1 MSEIRKWLDG
11 LGLPQYADAFE
22 ENEVTLDLLGELDQD
37 LLKEIGIATL
47 GHRLKVLKA
56 AKAAGEKDKAA
67 PTASAP
73 ASGGEER
80 RQLTIQFCDLVGS
93 TQISSRM
100 DPEDYRELMRVYQET
115 ASNVILKY
123 GGYVA
128 QYLGDGLMTFFGY
141 PLAQEDAAERA
152 VRSGLE
158 IIAAVK
164 AKSPFIGEEMK
175 VRIGIATGT
184 VVVGDIVG
192 QRVFQTSAASGETT
206 NLAARLQ
213 GVAGEN
219 MVVISGD
226 TKRLLRSNFSME
238 SLGEKTLKGISQP
251 VTAWHVIEEE
261 VQTAAEVGGGAQ
273 LIGRGAELGSM
284 LSAWEAA
291 KAGQGRVTLL
301 EGEAGIGKSRLLQ
314 EYNDLTRADDLF
326 RLTFQCSSFFSET
339 AFHPLRRHLEHEM
352 KMAPGDSAQMRL
364 DKLVDMLARVSG
376 EAVARETGALFASVL
391 SLPLDRFPPMQL
403 SAGLQKQKTIE
414 AMIAQIRTLA
424 ETRPVQ
430 ILFED
435 AHWVD
440 PTSLDAVKLFV
451 ENFADL
457 RVHMIITHRPEFTAP
472 WPTSAAVERLV
483 LNRLSGDD
491 VLAII
496 SNTSGLETLP
506 EDIRRKLAART
517 DGIPLFAQELARSF
531 AEARAAGGDDQQATV
546 PATLQDSLMARLDR
560 LGSAREAAQLAA
572 VIGREFETRL
582 LQQVSGW
589 PEETVRLTL
598 SQLEAADLIVQ
609 DDGASRDAWQ
619 FRHALIQDAAYA
631 SILRRRRRAL
641 HETIA
646 EAILREDPDRAARE
660 PEYVARHF
668 SEAARPV
675 EAATHWLTA
684 GRIAW
689 GRAAA
694 REALALLQRGLEQ
707 ALKIKDEEIRNS
719 LELQLQSLIGVV
731 HFAATSYASPQAQE
745 AFERARELCDLV
757 DNPDLQ
763 MTVLYGLGTYQT
775 MKGDI
780 HAGHQTFVHLSNV
793 ADDLGVP
800 RYDVMAASLLTWSYY
815 NRGHYRSAVEYG
827 GRVRDFY
834 AAGAWTNTG
843 PRANAADPLVVS
855 DAFMAVGQW
864 VLGDPEAAARTAYE
878 VLEYAKSAN
887 DPYSLAYAYTNSS
900 IRVIDMIEDWGTLLE
915 RAEKG
920 IQLSD
925 ELGFVYLKTYCTFWR
940 ARAMSELG
948 QIREAARLTDESMTI
963 IDKLSIGYHRA
974 TYIAKHAKMLAMS
987 GARDRAQSMIEK
999 APALVLSSGEYSQ
1012 ESEVMV
1018 LTGDYHLI
1026 CGKVDQALHCYKA
1039 AVRIALS
1046 REELSWELR
1055 ATLKIAR
1062 LLTDKAEKSQAF
1074 DLLRPVL
1081 DRYPGKTATGDPQTA
1096 RSLLDMIG

>member
-1 MSEIRKWLDG
+1 MSDIREWLGG
-11 LGLPQYADAFE
+11 LGLSQYADAFE
-22 ENEVTLDLLGELDQD
+22 ENEISVDLLGELDQD
-37 LLKEIGIATL
+37 LLKEIGITTL
-47 GHRLKVLKA
+47 GHRLKILKT
-56 AKAAGEKDKAA
+56 AKKAGEVEDTAPLAAGPGAA
-67 PTASAP
+67 T
-73 ASGGEER
+73 EER

-93 TQISSRM
+93 TRISSRM

-158 IIAAVK
+158 IVAEVK
-164 AKSPFIGEEMK
+164 AISPFIGEEMK

-226 TKRLLRSNFSME
+226 TKRLLRSGFSMA

-261 VQTAAEVGGGAQ
+261 VQTSVKGGGGPQ
-273 LIGRGAELGSM
+273 FVGREAELASM
-284 LSAWEAA
+284 LSAWKIA

-301 EGEAGIGKSRLLQ
+301 DGEAGIGKSRLLQ
-314 EYNDLTRADDLF
+314 EYNEQTQSDEHF

-339 AFHPLRRHLEHEM
+339 AFHPLRRHLEHEAR
-352 KMAPGDSAQMRL
+352 MAPGDPAELRL
-364 DKLVDMLARVSG
+364 DKLIDTLLRASG
-376 EAVARETGALFASVL
+376 EAVAHNTGALFASVL

-403 SAGLQKQKTIE
+403 SPSLQKQKTIE
-414 AMIAQIRTLA
+414 AMIVQIKALS
-424 ETRPVQ
+424 EQRPVQ

-440 PTSLDAVKLFV
+440 PTSLDAVSLFV
-451 ENFADL
+451 EEFADL
-457 RVHMIITHRPEFTAP
+457 RVHMVITHRPEFVSP
-472 WPTSAAVERLV
+472 WPASEAVETLK
-483 LNRLSGDD
+483 LSRLSSEN
-491 VLAII
+491 VLEII
-496 SNTSGLETLP
+496 SKTSGLETLP
-506 EDIRRKLAART
+506 VDIRRQLAKRT

-531 AEARAAGGDDQQATV
+531 AEGRAAGAQDHPAAV

-560 LGSAREAAQLAA
+560 LGSAREAAQLAS
-572 VIGREFETRL
+572 VIGREFQATL
-582 LQQVSGW
+582 LQQISGW

-598 SQLEAADLIVQ
+598 SQLEAADLILT
-609 DDGASRDAWQ
+609 DSATSDEAWM
-619 FRHALIQDAAYA
+619 FRHALIQDAAYE
-631 SILRRRRRAL
+631 SILRRKRRSL

-646 EAILREDPDRAARE
+646 ETIVREDPDRAARE

-668 SEAARPV
+668 SEAGRTT
-675 EAATHWLTA
+675 EAANYWLTA

-694 REALALLQRGLEQ
+694 REALALLDRGLEQ
-707 ALKIKDEEIRNS
+707 ALKIPDEEIRNGI
-719 LELQLQSLIGVV
+719 ELQLQSLIGVV

-745 AFERARELCDLV
+745 AFERARELCDIV

-763 MTVLYGLGTYQT
+763 VTVLYGLGTYQT

-793 ADDLGVP
+793 ADDIGNP
-800 RYDVMAASLLTWSYY
+800 RYDVMSASLLTWSFY
-815 NRGHYRSAVEYG
+815 NRGNYRSAVEYG
-827 GRVRDFY
+827 GRVRELYED
-834 AAGAWTNTG
+834 GAWTDTG
-843 PRANAADPLVVS
+843 TRTNAADPLVVS
-855 DAFMAVGQW
+855 DAFLAVGQW
-864 VLGDPEAAARTAYE
+864 VLGDPTLAEKTANE
-878 VLEYAKSAN
+878 VLVYAKAAN

-900 IRVIDMIEDWGTLLE
+900 IRAIDLIEDWDTLLD

-920 IQLSD
+920 IKLSD
-925 ELGFVYLKTYCTFWR
+925 ELGFVYLRTYCSFWR
-940 ARAMSELG
+940 ARALSELG
-948 QIREAARLTDESMTI
+948 QIEIAAKLTDESMTV

-987 GARDRAQSMIEK
+987 GQRDRAQGMVEK
-999 APALVLSSGEYSQ
+999 APSLVISSGEYSQ

-1018 LTGDYHLI
+1018 LTGDYHLV
-1026 CGKVDQALHCYKA
+1026 CGEKEQAINAYRA
-1039 AVRIALS
+1039 AIRIALS
-1046 REELSWELR
+1046 REEASWELR
-1055 ATLKIAR
+1055 ASLKIAR
-1062 LLTDKAEKSQAF
+1062 LLAENREASQAH
-1074 DLLRPVL
+1074 DILRPVF
-1081 DRYPGKTATGDPQTA
+1081 DRYPGKDGNGDPQTA
-1096 RSLLDMIG
+1096 RALLDAL

>member
-1 MSEIRKWLDG
+1 MSDIREWLTG
-11 LGLPQYADAFE
+11 LGFAQYADAFE
-22 ENEVTLDLLGELDQD
+22 ENEISVELLGELDQD
-37 LLKEIGIATL
+37 LLKEVGITTL
-47 GHRLKVLKA
+47 GHRLKILKA
-56 AKAAGEKDKAA
+56 LKEGAAADNAPAAG
-67 PTASAP
+67 P
-73 ASGGEER
+73 AGATEER

-158 IIAAVK
+158 IVADVK

-192 QRVFQTSAASGETT
+192 QRVLQTSAASGETT

-226 TKRLLRSNFSME
+226 TKRLLRSSFSMA

-261 VQTAAEVGGGAQ
+261 VQTAVEGAGPRFVG
-273 LIGRGAELGSM
+273 REAELASM
-284 LSAWEAA
+284 LSAWETA

-314 EYNDLTRADDLF
+314 EYNWRTAGDEHF
-326 RLTFQCSSFFSET
+326 SLTFQCSSFFSET
-339 AFHPLRRHLEHEM
+339 AFHPLRRHLEHEA
-352 KMAPGDSAQMRL
+352 KMEPGDSAEMRL
-364 DKLVDMLARVSG
+364 DKLIDLLERVSG
-376 EAVARETGALFASVL
+376 AEVAHEIGALFASVL

-403 SAGLQKQKTIE
+403 SAGLQRQKTID
-414 AMIAQIRTLA
+414 AMIAQIKALSA
-424 ETRPVQ
+424 KRPVQ
-430 ILFED
+430 IRFED

-440 PTSLDAVKLFV
+440 PTSLDAVRQFV

-457 RVHMIITHRPEFTAP
+457 PVHMIITHRPEFDAP
-472 WPTSAAVERLV
+472 WDSSEAVERLK
-483 LNRLSGDD
+483 LTRLSGDD
-491 VLAII
+491 VLEII
-496 SNTSGLETLP
+496 AHTSGLETLP
-506 EDIRRKLAART
+506 EDMRRQLADRT
-517 DGIPLFAQELARSF
+517 DGIPLFVQELARSF
-531 AEARAAGGDDQQATV
+531 AEGRAAGTDDSRATV

-572 VIGREFETRL
+572 VIGREFDATL
-582 LQQVSGW
+582 LRQISGW
-589 PEETVRLTL
+589 PEDTVRLTL

-609 DDGASRDAWQ
+609 ENAPRKDAWV
-619 FRHALIQDAAYA
+619 FRHALIQDAAYE
-631 SILRRRRRAL
+631 SILRRRRHSL

-646 EAILREDPDRAARE
+646 EAIVREDPDRAARE

-668 SEAARPV
+668 SEANRPV
-675 EAATHWLTA
+675 EAATYWLTA

-694 REALALLQRGLEQ
+694 REALALLDRGLEQ
-707 ALKIKDEEIRNS
+707 ALKITDEEARNG

-731 HFAATSYASPQAQE
+731 HFAATSYASPQAHE

-793 ADDLGVP
+793 ADELGVP
-800 RYDVMAASLLTWSYY
+800 RYDVMSASLLTWSYY
-815 NRGHYRSAVEYG
+815 NRGHYRSAAEYG
-827 GRVRDFY
+827 GRVRDLY
-834 AAGAWTNTG
+834 ADGAWTNTG
-843 PRANAADPLVVS
+843 PRANAADPRVVS
-855 DAFMAVGQW
+855 DAFLAASQW
-864 VLGDPEAAARTAYE
+864 VLGNPSRAERTAQE
-878 VLEYAKSAN
+878 VLDYAKEAN

-900 IRVIDMIEDWGTLLE
+900 IRAIDMIEDWDTLLD

-920 IQLSD
+920 IELS
-925 ELGFVYLKTYCTFWR
+925 EKLGFVYLKTYCTFWR
-940 ARAMSELG
+940 ARALGELG
-948 QIREAARLTDESMTI
+948 EMKEAARLTDESMLI

-987 GARDRAQSMIEK
+987 GRRGRAQDMIEK
-999 APALVLSSGEYSQ
+999 APGLVLSSGEYSQ

-1018 LTGDYHLI
+1018 LTGDYHLL
-1026 CGKVDQALHCYKA
+1026 CGDTDQALQAYRA
-1039 AVRIALS
+1039 AMRIAVS

-1055 ATLKIAR
+1055 SAFKIAK
-1062 LLTDKAEKSQAF
+1062 LLSDSKEKSQAA
-1074 DLLRPVL
+1074 DVLRPIF
-1081 DRYPGKTATGDPQTA
+1081 DRYPDKAGKGDPQAA
-1096 RSLLDMIG
+1096 RALLEAL

>member
-1 MSEIRKWLDG
+1 MSEIREWLDG
-11 LGLPQYADAFE
+11 LGLSQYADAFA
-22 ENEVTLDLLGELDQD
+22 ENEISVDLLEELDQE
-37 LLKEIGIATL
+37 LLKEIGITTL
-47 GHRLKVLKA
+47 GHRLKILKA
-56 AKAAGEKDKAA
+56 VKERGAKAPPPAA
-67 PTASAP
+67 PP
-73 ASGGEER
+73 AAGNEER

-158 IIAAVK
+158 IVAEVK

-192 QRVFQTSAASGETT
+192 QRVLQTSAASGETT

-213 GVAGEN
+213 GEAGEN

-226 TKRLLRSNFSME
+226 TKRLLRSPFRIE
-238 SLGEKTLKGISQP
+238 TLGEKTLKGISQP

-261 VQTAAEVGGGAQ
+261 VQSALDSGAGPQFVG
-273 LIGRGAELGSM
+273 RTAELDAM
-284 LSAWEAA
+284 LDAWRTA

-301 EGEAGIGKSRLLQ
+301 KGEAGIGKSRLLQ
-314 EYNDLTRADDLF
+314 EYNERTAADKPFHL
-326 RLTFQCSSFFSET
+326 RFQCSSFFTET
-339 AFHPLRRHLEHEM
+339 AFHPLRRHLEHEARM
-352 KMAPGDSAQMRL
+352 SPGDSAEMRL
-364 DKLVDMLARVSG
+364 DKLVDTLARVSG
-376 EAVARETGALFASVL
+376 EEVAHVTGALFASVL

-414 AMIAQIRTLA
+414 AMIAQITALSA
-424 ETRPVQ
+424 KRPVQ

-435 AHWVD
+435 AHWID
-440 PTSLDAVKLFV
+440 PTSLDAVTLFV
-451 ENFADL
+451 ENFTDL
-457 RVHMIITHRPEFTAP
+457 PVHMIITHRPEFEAP
-472 WPTSAAVERLV
+472 WPPGEAIETLQ
-483 LNRLSGDD
+483 LKRLSGDD
-491 VLAII
+491 VLEII
-496 SNTSGLETLP
+496 ANTSGLETLP
-506 EDIRRKLAART
+506 AEMRRQLAERT

-531 AEARAAGGDDQQATV
+531 AEGRVAGADDRQATV

-572 VIGREFETRL
+572 VIGRDFETSL
-582 LQQVSGW
+582 LQAISGW
-589 PEETVRLTL
+589 PEDTVRLTL

-609 DDGASRDAWQ
+609 ETAGSDDVWM
-619 FRHALIQDAAYA
+619 FRHALIQDAAYE
-631 SILRRRRRAL
+631 SILRRRRRGL

-660 PEYVARHF
+660 PEYLAHHF
-668 SEAARPV
+668 SEANRPV

-684 GRIAW
+684 GRTAW

-694 REALALLQRGLEQ
+694 REALALLDRGLEQ
-707 ALKIKDEEIRNS
+707 ALKIGDQEVRNG

-745 AFERARELCDLV
+745 AFERARTLCDVV

-763 MTVLYGLGTYQT
+763 ITVLYGLGTYQT

-780 HAGHQTFVHLSNV
+780 HAGHQTFVHLSNL

-800 RYDVMAASLLTWSYY
+800 RYDVMSASLLTWSYY
-815 NRGHYRSAVEYG
+815 NRGHYRSAAEYG

-834 AAGAWTNTG
+834 QEGAWANTG

-855 DAFMAVGQW
+855 DAFLAVSQW
-864 VLGDPEAAARTAYE
+864 VLGDPALAEKTAQE
-878 VLEYAKSAN
+878 VLDYAKSAN

-900 IRVIDMIEDWGTLLE
+900 IRAIDMIEDWETLLD

-920 IQLSD
+920 IELSGK
-925 ELGFVYLKTYCTFWR
+925 LGFVYLKTYCTFWR
-940 ARAMSELG
+940 ARAISELG
-948 QIREAARLTDESMTI
+948 DIKDAARLSDESMQV

-974 TYIAKHAKMLAMS
+974 TYIAKHAKMLALAGQRERAS
-987 GARDRAQSMIEK
+987 GMIEK
-999 APALVLSSGEYSQ
+999 APGLVLSSGEYAQ

-1026 CGKVDQALHCYKA
+1026 SGDVDQALHCYRA
-1039 AVRIALS
+1039 AIRIALS

-1055 ATLKIAR
+1055 SSLKIA
-1062 LLTDKAEKSQAF
+1062 KIFAERGERSEAA
-1074 DLLRPVL
+1074 DLLRPML
-1081 DRYPGKTATGDPQTA
+1081 ERYPGKDGKGDPQA
-1096 RSLLDMIG
+1096 AKALLAAL

>member
-1 MSEIRKWLDG
+1 MSDIRDWLRS
-11 LGLPQYADAFE
+11 LGLAQYTDAFE
-22 ENEVTLDLLGELDQD
+22 ENEISVELLSELDQD
-37 LLKEIGIATL
+37 LLKEIGVTTL
-47 GHRLKVLKA
+47 GHRLKILKA
-56 AKAAGEKDKAA
+56 VKEGAAEPAAPVAAPPAAGN
-67 PTASAP
+67 
-73 ASGGEER
+73 EER

-158 IIAAVK
+158 IVAEVK

-226 TKRLLRSNFSME
+226 TKRLLRSSFNMA
-238 SLGEKTLKGISQP
+238 SLGEKSLKGISQP

-261 VQTAAEVGGGAQ
+261 VQAAVEGAGPGFVG
-273 LIGRGAELGSM
+273 RRAELTSM
-284 LSAWEAA
+284 LAAWEAA
-291 KAGQGRVTLL
+291 KAGRGRVTLL

-314 EYNDLTRADDLF
+314 EYNTQTAGDEHF
-326 RLTFQCSSFFSET
+326 SLTFQCSSFFSET
-339 AFHPLRRHLEHEM
+339 AFHPLRRHLEHEA
-352 KMAPGDSAQMRL
+352 KMEPGDSVEMRL
-364 DKLVDMLARVSG
+364 DKLIDTLARVSG
-376 EAVARETGALFASVL
+376 EDVARETGALFASVL

-414 AMIAQIRTLA
+414 AMIAQIKALSA
-424 ETRPVQ
+424 KRPVQ
-430 ILFED
+430 IRFED

-440 PTSLDAVKLFV
+440 PTSLDAVSLFV
-451 ENFADL
+451 DSFADL
-457 RVHMIITHRPEFTAP
+457 PVHMIITHRPEFVAP
-472 WPTSAAVERLV
+472 WAGSEAIETLK
-483 LNRLSGDD
+483 LQRLSGDD
-491 VLAII
+491 VLEII
-496 SNTSGLETLP
+496 ANTAGLETLP
-506 EDIRRKLAART
+506 AEMRRQLAERT

-531 AEARAAGGDDQQATV
+531 AEGRAAGTDDQQATV

-572 VIGREFETRL
+572 VIGREFETKL
-582 LQQVSGW
+582 LQQISGW

-609 DDGASRDAWQ
+609 DITLPKDAWM
-619 FRHALIQDAAYA
+619 FRHALIQDAAYE
-631 SILRRRRRAL
+631 SILRRRRRGL

-646 EAILREDPDRAARE
+646 EAIEREDPDRAARE
-660 PEYVARHF
+660 PEYVARHY
-668 SEAARPV
+668 SEASRPV
-675 EAATHWLTA
+675 EAATYWLTA

-694 REALALLQRGLEQ
+694 REALALLDRGLEQ
-707 ALKIKDEEIRNS
+707 ALKIADEDLRNG

-731 HFAATSYASPQAQE
+731 HFAATSYASTQAQE
-745 AFERARELCDLV
+745 AFERSRELCDVV

-800 RYDVMAASLLTWSYY
+800 RYDVMSASLLTWSYY
-815 NRGHYRSAVEYG
+815 NRGHYRSAAEYG
-827 GRVRDFY
+827 GRVRDLY
-834 AAGAWTNTG
+834 AEGAWNNTG

-855 DAFMAVGQW
+855 DAFLAVSQW
-864 VLGDPEAAARTAYE
+864 VLGNPSLAVKTTDE
-878 VLEYAKSAN
+878 VLDYALAVN

-900 IRVIDMIEDWGTLLE
+900 IRAIDMIEDWDTLLE

-920 IQLSD
+920 IELSD
-925 ELGFVYLKTYCTFWR
+925 KLGFVYLKTYCTFWR
-940 ARAMSELG
+940 ARALSELG
-948 QIREAARLTDESMTI
+948 EIKDAARLTDESMTI

-987 GARDRAQSMIEK
+987 GQKDRAHGMVEK
-999 APALVLSSGEYSQ
+999 APGMVLSSGEYSQ
-1012 ESEVMV
+1012 ESEVMI
-1018 LTGDYHLI
+1018 LTGDYRLQ
-1026 CGKVDQALHCYKA
+1026 CGDIDQALHAYRA
-1039 AVRIALS
+1039 AVRIAVS

-1055 ATLKIAR
+1055 ASLKIAR
-1062 LLTDKAEKSQAF
+1062 LLAESREKSQSEE
-1074 DLLRPVL
+1074 LLRPVY
-1081 DRYPGKTATGDPQTA
+1081 DRYPDKAGRGDPQTA
-1096 RSLLDMIG
+1096 RVLLEAL

>member
-1 MSEIRKWLDG
+1 M
-11 LGLPQYADAFE
+11 
-22 ENEVTLDLLGELDQD
+22 
-37 LLKEIGIATL
+37 KEG
-47 GHRLKVLKA
+47 A
-56 AKAAGEKDKAA
+56 AEPTAPVASPPAAGNE
-67 PTASAP
+67 
-73 ASGGEER
+73 GR

-158 IIAAVK
+158 IVAEVK

-213 GVAGEN
+213 GIAGEN
-219 MVVISGD
+219 MIVISGD
-226 TKRLLRSNFSME
+226 TKRLLRSSFSMA
-238 SLGEKTLKGISQP
+238 SLGERTLKGISQP

-261 VQTAAEVGGGAQ
+261 VQTSVKGAGPRFVG
-273 LIGRGAELGSM
+273 REAELASM
-284 LSAWEAA
+284 LDAWEAV

-314 EYNDLTRADDLF
+314 EYNARTAGDEHF
-326 RLTFQCSSFFSET
+326 SLTFQCSSFFSET
-339 AFHPLRRHLEHEM
+339 AFHPLRRHLEHEA
-352 KMAPGDSAQMRL
+352 KMAPGDSAEMRL
-364 DKLVDMLARVSG
+364 DKLIDTLARVSG
-376 EAVARETGALFASVL
+376 DEVANETGALFASVL

-403 SAGLQKQKTIE
+403 SAGLQRQKTIE
-414 AMIAQIRTLA
+414 AMIAQIKALSKK
-424 ETRPVQ
+424 RPVQ
-430 ILFED
+430 IRFED

-440 PTSLDAVKLFV
+440 PTSLDAVRQFV
-451 ENFADL
+451 ERFADL
-457 RVHMIITHRPEFTAP
+457 PVHMIITHRPEFEAP
-472 WPTSAAVERLV
+472 WDHGEAVETLK
-483 LNRLSGDD
+483 LKRLSGDD
-491 VLAII
+491 VLEII
-496 SNTSGLETLP
+496 ANTSGLETLP
-506 EDIRRKLAART
+506 AEMRRKLAERT
-517 DGIPLFAQELARSF
+517 DGVPLFAQELARSV
-531 AEARAAGGDDQQATV
+531 AEGRAAGADDSRATV

-560 LGSAREAAQLAA
+560 LGSAREAAQLAS
-572 VIGREFETRL
+572 VIGREFDVTL
-582 LQQVSGW
+582 LRRISGW
-589 PEETVRLTL
+589 PEDTVRLTL

-609 DDGASRDAWQ
+609 ENSLQKDTWM
-619 FRHALIQDAAYA
+619 FRHALIQDAAYE
-631 SILRRRRRAL
+631 SILRRRRRGL

-646 EAILREDPDRAARE
+646 EAIVGEDPARAARE

-668 SEAARPV
+668 SEANRPS
-675 EAATHWLTA
+675 EAAEYWLSA

-694 REALALLQRGLEQ
+694 REALALLDRGLEQ
-707 ALKIKDEEIRNS
+707 ALKITDDEVRNG

-800 RYDVMAASLLTWSYY
+800 RYDVMSASLLTWSYY

-827 GRVRDFY
+827 DRVRDLY
-834 AAGAWTNTG
+834 AEGAWTNTG
-843 PRANAADPLVVS
+843 PRANAADPRVVS
-855 DAFMAVGQW
+855 DAFLAVSQW
-864 VLGDPEAAARTAYE
+864 VLGQPSRAERTAEE
-878 VLEYAKSAN
+878 VLDYAKKAN

-900 IRVIDMIEDWGTLLE
+900 IRAIDMIEDWDTLLD

-920 IQLSD
+920 IELS
-925 ELGFVYLKTYCTFWR
+925 EKLGFVYLKTYCTFWR
-940 ARAMSELG
+940 ARALGELG
-948 QIREAARLTDESMTI
+948 EMKDAARLTDESMLI

-987 GARDRAQSMIEK
+987 GQRDRAQGMIEK
-999 APALVLSSGEYSQ
+999 APGMVLSSGEYSQ

-1018 LTGDYHLI
+1018 LSGDYHLL
-1026 CGKVDQALHCYKA
+1026 CGNRDQALQAYRA
-1039 AVRIALS
+1039 AMRIAVS
-1046 REELSWELR
+1046 REEASWELR
-1055 ATLKIAR
+1055 AALKIAQ
-1062 LLTDKAEKSQAF
+1062 LLSENKEKSQAT
-1074 DLLRPVL
+1074 DVLRPIFQN
-1081 DRYPGKTATGDPQTA
+1081 YPDKAGKGDPQTA
-1096 RSLLDMIG
+1096 RALLETLL

>member
-1 MSEIRKWLDG
+1 MSDIREWLTS
-11 LGLPQYADAFE
+11 LGLAQYADAFE
-22 ENEVTLDLLGELDQD
+22 ENEISVELLGELDQD
-37 LLKEIGIATL
+37 LLKEVGITTL
-47 GHRLKVLKA
+47 GHRLKILKA
-56 AKAAGEKDKAA
+56 VKEVDAAEPTPPAA
-67 PTASAP
+67 AT
-73 ASGGEER
+73 EER

-158 IIAAVK
+158 IVAEIK

-213 GVAGEN
+213 GVADEN

-226 TKRLLRSNFSME
+226 TKRLLRSSFNMA

-251 VTAWHVIEEE
+251 ITAWHVIEEE
-261 VQTAAEVGGGAQ
+261 VQTTIEGGAGPRFV
-273 LIGRGAELGSM
+273 GREPELTSM
-284 LSAWEAA
+284 LAAWEAA
-291 KAGQGRVTLL
+291 KDGQSRVTLL
-301 EGEAGIGKSRLLQ
+301 AGEAGIGKSRLLQ
-314 EYNDLTRADDLF
+314 EYNRQTAKDEHYS
-326 RLTFQCSSFFSET
+326 LTFQCSSFFSAT
-339 AFHPLRRHLEHEM
+339 AFHPLRRHLEHQARM
-352 KMAPGDSAQMRL
+352 KSGDSAEMRL
-364 DKLVDMLARVSG
+364 DKLIDMLAQVSG
-376 EAVARETGALFASVL
+376 EEVANETGALFASVL

-414 AMIAQIRTLA
+414 AMIAQIKALSQN
-424 ETRPVQ
+424 RPVQ
-430 ILFED
+430 IRFED

-440 PTSLDAVKLFV
+440 PTSLDAVSLFI
-451 ENFADL
+451 ENFTDL
-457 RVHMIITHRPEFTAP
+457 PVHMIITHRPEFDVP
-472 WPTSAAVERLV
+472 WADNETIETLQLR
-483 LNRLSGDD
+483 RLSGDD
-491 VLAII
+491 VLEII
-496 SNTSGLETLP
+496 ANTSGLETLP
-506 EDIRRKLAART
+506 VDMRRQLAERT

-531 AEARAAGGDDQQATV
+531 AEGRAAGTDDQQATV

-560 LGSAREAAQLAA
+560 LGSAREAAQLAS
-572 VIGREFETRL
+572 VIGREFEATL
-582 LQQVSGW
+582 LQQISGW

-609 DDGASRDAWQ
+609 DSALSKDVWT
-619 FRHALIQDAAYA
+619 FRHALIQDAAYD
-631 SILRRRRRAL
+631 SILRRRRRGL
-641 HETIA
+641 HEVIA
-646 EAILREDPDRAARE
+646 EAIVREDPDRAVRE

-668 SEAARPV
+668 SEAQRAV
-675 EAATHWLTA
+675 EAATYWLTA

-694 REALALLQRGLEQ
+694 REALALLDRGMQQ
-707 ALKIKDEEIRNS
+707 ALKIADEGVRNG

-745 AFERARELCDLV
+745 AFERARELCDVV
-757 DNPDLQ
+757 DNPDLK

-800 RYDVMAASLLTWSYY
+800 RYDVMSASLLTWSYY
-815 NRGHYRSAVEYG
+815 NRGHYRSAAEYG
-827 GRVRDFY
+827 GRVRDLY
-834 AAGAWTNTG
+834 AEGAWTNTG

-855 DAFMAVGQW
+855 DAFLAVSQW
-864 VLGDPEAAARTAYE
+864 VLGDPSLAERTTNE
-878 VLEYAKSAN
+878 VLDYALSAN

-900 IRVIDMIEDWGTLLE
+900 IRAIDMIEDWGTLLE

-920 IQLSD
+920 IELSD
-925 ELGFVYLKTYCTFWR
+925 KLGFVYLKTYCTFWR
-940 ARAMSELG
+940 ARALSELG
-948 QIREAARLTDESMTI
+948 ETKDAARLTDESMKTI
-963 IDKLSIGYHRA
+963 DRLSIGYHRA

-987 GARDRAQSMIEK
+987 GQKDRAQGMVEK
-999 APALVLSSGEYSQ
+999 APGLVLSSGEYSQ

-1018 LTGDYHLI
+1018 LIGDYHLL
-1026 CGKVDQALHCYKA
+1026 CGRVDKALHAYHA
-1039 AVRIALS
+1039 AVRIAMS
-1046 REELSWELR
+1046 REEISWELR
-1055 ATLKIAR
+1055 ASLKIAKI
-1062 LLTDKAEKSQAF
+1062 LAENKEKSQAA
-1074 DLLRPVL
+1074 DLLRPIF
-1081 DRYPGKTATGDPQTA
+1081 DRYPDKTGKGDPQTA
-1096 RSLLDMIG
+1096 HALLKAL

>member
-1 MSEIRKWLDG
+1 MSDIPEWLASVG
-11 LGLPQYADAFE
+11 LSQYANAFE
-22 ENEVTLDLLGELDQD
+22 ENEIYIDLLGELDQD
-37 LLKEIGIATL
+37 LLKEIGVKTL
-47 GHRLKVLKA
+47 GHRLKILKSAKEVGA
-56 AKAAGEKDKAA
+56 ADAPANVEAA
-67 PTASAP
+67 PK
-73 ASGGEER
+73 SGGEER

-93 TQISSRM
+93 TEISSRM

-158 IIAAVK
+158 IVAEVK
-164 AKSPFIGEEMK
+164 KKSPFIGEEMK

-192 QRVFQTSAASGETT
+192 QRVLQTSAASGETT

-226 TKRLLRSNFSME
+226 TKRLLRSSFSMV

-251 VTAWHVIEEE
+251 ITAWHVIEEE
-261 VQTAAEVGGGAQ
+261 VQTAAKGSSGPRFVGRQ
-273 LIGRGAELGSM
+273 SELETM
-284 LSAWEAA
+284 LSAWNAA
-291 KAGQGRVTLL
+291 KAGNGRVTLL
-301 EGEAGIGKSRLLQ
+301 EGEPGIGKSRLVQ
-314 EYNDLTRADDLF
+314 EYREKTEADEHF
-326 RLTFQCSSFFSET
+326 SLTFQCSSFFTET
-339 AFHPLRRHLEHEM
+339 AFHPLRRHLEHEA
-352 KMAPGDSAQMRL
+352 KMVLGDSVETRL
-364 DKLVDMLARVSG
+364 DKLIETLARVSG
-376 EAVARETGALFASVL
+376 EKVAQETGGLFASVL
-391 SLPLDRFPPMQL
+391 SLPLDRFPAMQL

-414 AMIAQIRTLA
+414 AMIAQITTLSDQ
-424 ETRPVQ
+424 RPIQ
-430 ILFED
+430 IFFED

-440 PTSLDAVKLFV
+440 QSSLEAVSLFV
-451 ENFADL
+451 EKFTEL
-457 RVHMIITHRPEFTAP
+457 RVHMIITHRPEFAAP
-472 WPTSAAVERLV
+472 WSDSDAVKT
-483 LNRLSGDD
+483 LNLKRLSDVD
-491 VLAII
+491 VLEII
-496 SNTSGLETLP
+496 SGTTGLETLP
-506 EDIRRKLAART
+506 EDMQRQLAART
-517 DGIPLFAQELARSF
+517 DGIPLFAQELAKSF
-531 AEARAAGGDDQQATV
+531 SEGRTAGTDDQLATV

-560 LGSAREAAQLAA
+560 LGSAREAAQLAS
-572 VIGREFETRL
+572 VIGREFETPL
-582 LQQVSGW
+582 LQRVSGW

-598 SQLEAADLIVQ
+598 SQLEAADLIFQ
-609 DDGASRDAWQ
+609 ENTASNDVWM
-619 FRHALIQDAAYA
+619 FRHALIQDAAYE
-631 SILRRRRRAL
+631 SIMRRKRRGL
-641 HETIA
+641 HEVIA
-646 EAILREDPDRAARE
+646 EAIVKEGPDRAARD

-668 SEAARPV
+668 SEANRAT
-675 EAATHWLTA
+675 EAATHWLNA

-694 REALALLQRGLEQ
+694 REALASFDRGLEQ
-707 ALKIKDEEIRNS
+707 ALKITDEDVRNG

-745 AFERARELCDLV
+745 AFERARQLCDV
-757 DNPDLQ
+757 VENPDLQ

-800 RYDVMAASLLTWSYY
+800 RYDVMSASLLTWSYY

-827 GRVRDFY
+827 GRVREFY
-834 AAGAWTNTG
+834 AEGAWTNTG
-843 PRANAADPLVVS
+843 ARTNAADPLVVS
-855 DAFMAVGQW
+855 DAFLAASQW
-864 VLGDPEAAARTAYE
+864 VLGDPSLARKTAGE

-900 IRVIDMIEDWGTLLE
+900 IRAIDMIEDWETLFE
-915 RAEKG
+915 RAESG
-920 IQLSD
+920 IELSD
-925 ELGFVYLKTYCTFWR
+925 KLGYVYLKTYCTFWR
-940 ARAMSELG
+940 ARALSELG
-948 QIREAARLTDESMTI
+948 NIEEAAKLSDECMNI

-974 TYIAKHAKMLAMS
+974 TYVAKHAKMLALS
-987 GARDRAQSMIEK
+987 GQRGRAQYLVEK

-1026 CGKVDQALHCYKA
+1026 CGQTEQALHAYRA
-1039 AVRIALS
+1039 ATRIAIS

-1055 ATLKIAR
+1055 SALKVAKI
-1062 LLTDKAEKSQAF
+1062 LVDSKEKSQAD
-1074 DLLRPVL
+1074 DLLRPIF
-1081 DRYPGKTATGDPQTA
+1081 DRYPGKDGKGDPQTA
-1096 RSLLDMIG
+1096 RALLDTI

>member
-1 MSEIRKWLDG
+1 MSDIREWLTG
-11 LGLPQYADAFE
+11 LGLAQYADAFE
-22 ENEVTLDLLGELDQD
+22 ENEISVELLGELDQD
-37 LLKEIGIATL
+37 LLKEVGIKTL
-47 GHRLKVLKA
+47 GHRLKILKA
-56 AKAAGEKDKAA
+56 VKGLDAAKEAPPAANGPGAA
-67 PTASAP
+67 T
-73 ASGGEER
+73 EER

-158 IIAAVK
+158 IVAEVK
-164 AKSPFIGEEMK
+164 ARSPFIGEEMK

-226 TKRLLRSNFSME
+226 TKRLLRSSFNMA
-238 SLGEKTLKGISQP
+238 SLGEQTLKGISQP
-251 VTAWHVIEEE
+251 VNAWHVIEEK
-261 VQTAAEVGGGAQ
+261 VQTSVEGAGPRFVG
-273 LIGRGAELGSM
+273 REAELASM
-284 LSAWEAA
+284 LAAWESA
-291 KAGQGRVTLL
+291 KAGQGQITLL

-314 EYNDLTRADDLF
+314 EYNWRTAGDDHF
-326 RLTFQCSSFFSET
+326 SLTFQCSSFFSET
-339 AFHPLRRHLEHEM
+339 AFHPLRRHLEHEA
-352 KMAPGDSAQMRL
+352 KMEPGDSAEMRL
-364 DKLVDMLARVSG
+364 DKLIDTLARVSG
-376 EAVARETGALFASVL
+376 EDVALNSGALFASVL

-414 AMIAQIRTLA
+414 AMIAQIKALSSK
-424 ETRPVQ
+424 RPVQ
-430 ILFED
+430 IRFED
-435 AHWVD
+435 AHWID
-440 PTSLDAVKLFV
+440 PTSLDAVSLFV
-451 ENFADL
+451 ESFTDL
-457 RVHMIITHRPEFTAP
+457 PVHMIITHRPEFDAP
-472 WPTSAAVERLV
+472 WADNKAIETLK
-483 LNRLSGDD
+483 LKRLSGDD
-491 VLAII
+491 VLEII
-496 SNTSGLETLP
+496 ATTSGLETLP
-506 EDIRRKLAART
+506 ADMRRQLAERT
-517 DGIPLFAQELARSF
+517 DGIPLFAQELARSV
-531 AEARAAGGDDQQATV
+531 AEGRAAGTDDRQAAV

-560 LGSAREAAQLAA
+560 LGSAREAAQLAS
-572 VIGREFETRL
+572 VIGREFEATL
-582 LQQVSGW
+582 LQQISGW

-609 DDGASRDAWQ
+609 DSALSKDGWM
-619 FRHALIQDAAYA
+619 FRHALIQDAAYE
-631 SILRRRRRAL
+631 SILRRRRRSL

-646 EAILREDPDRAARE
+646 ESIVREDPNRAARE
-660 PEYVARHF
+660 PEYVARHY
-668 SEAARPV
+668 SEANRAV
-675 EAATHWLTA
+675 EAATYWLTA

-694 REALALLQRGLEQ
+694 REALALLDRGLEQ
-707 ALKIKDEEIRNS
+707 ALKIDDDEVRNS

-763 MTVLYGLGTYQT
+763 ITVLYGLGTYQT

-800 RYDVMAASLLTWSYY
+800 RYDVMSASLLTWSYY
-815 NRGHYRSAVEYG
+815 NRGHYRSAAEYG

-843 PRANAADPLVVS
+843 PRANAADPRVVS
-855 DAFMAVGQW
+855 DAFLAVSQW
-864 VLGDPEAAARTAYE
+864 VLGSPSLAERTAQE
-878 VLEYAKSAN
+878 VLDYAMAAN

-900 IRVIDMIEDWGTLLE
+900 IRAIDMIEDWDTLLD

-920 IQLSD
+920 IALS
-925 ELGFVYLKTYCTFWR
+925 EKLGFVYLKTYCTFWR
-940 ARAMSELG
+940 ARALGELG
-948 QIREAARLTDESMTI
+948 EMKDAARLTDESMLI

-987 GARDRAQSMIEK
+987 GQKERALGMIEK
-999 APALVLSSGEYSQ
+999 APGLVLSSGEYSQ

-1018 LTGDYHLI
+1018 LTGDYHLL
-1026 CGKVDQALHCYKA
+1026 CGAVDQALHAYRA
-1039 AVRIALS
+1039 ANRIALS
-1046 REELSWELR
+1046 REEVSWELR
-1055 ATLKIAR
+1055 ATLKVAKV
-1062 LLTDKAEKSQAF
+1062 LSENKEKSQAA
-1074 DLLRPVL
+1074 DLLRSVF
-1081 DRYPGKTATGDPQTA
+1081 DRYPDKAGKGDPQTA
-1096 RSLLDMIG
+1096 RLLLEAL

>member
-1 MSEIRKWLDG
+1 MSDIRKWLTG
-11 LGLPQYADAFE
+11 LGLAQYADAFE
-22 ENEVTLDLLGELDQD
+22 ENEISVELLGELDQD
-37 LLKEIGIATL
+37 LLKEVGITTL
-47 GHRLKVLKA
+47 GHRLKILKA
-56 AKAAGEKDKAA
+56 VKEGEEAPVEGPGAA
-67 PTASAP
+67 T
-73 ASGGEER
+73 EER

-158 IIAAVK
+158 IVAEVK

-213 GVAGEN
+213 GVAEEN

-226 TKRLLRSNFSME
+226 TKRLLRSSFSMA

-251 VTAWHVIEEE
+251 VTAWHVIEED
-261 VQTAAEVGGGAQ
+261 VQTAVEGAGPRFVG
-273 LIGRGAELGSM
+273 REAELASM
-284 LSAWEAA
+284 LAAWKAA

-314 EYNDLTRADDLF
+314 EYNWRTAKDEHF
-326 RLTFQCSSFFSET
+326 SLTFQCSSFFSET
-339 AFHPLRRHLEHEM
+339 AFHPLRRHLEHEARM
-352 KMAPGDSAQMRL
+352 EPGDSAEMRL
-364 DKLVDMLARVSG
+364 DKLVSTLARVSG
-376 EAVARETGALFASVL
+376 DAVAMETGALFASVL
-391 SLPLDRFPPMQL
+391 SLPLDRFPAMQL

-414 AMIAQIRTLA
+414 AMIAQVKTLSRQ
-424 ETRPVQ
+424 RPVQ
-430 ILFED
+430 LRVED
-435 AHWVD
+435 THWID
-440 PTSLDAVKLFV
+440 PTSLDAVSLFV
-451 ENFADL
+451 ESFADL
-457 RVHMIITHRPEFTAP
+457 PVHMIITHRPEFDAP
-472 WPTSAAVERLV
+472 WADGEAVETLK
-483 LNRLSGDD
+483 LKRLSGDD
-491 VLAII
+491 VLEII
-496 SNTSGLETLP
+496 ANTSGLETLP
-506 EDIRRKLAART
+506 ADMRRQLAERT

-531 AEARAAGGDDQQATV
+531 AEGRAAGTDDQQATV

-560 LGSAREAAQLAA
+560 LGSAREAAQLAS
-572 VIGREFETRL
+572 VIGREFDATL
-582 LQQVSGW
+582 LQQISGW
-589 PEETVRLTL
+589 PEDTVRLTL
-598 SQLEAADLIVQ
+598 SQLEAADLIIQENPLQKDVWMF
-609 DDGASRDAWQ
+609 G
-619 FRHALIQDAAYA
+619 HALIQDAAYA
-631 SILRRRRRAL
+631 SILRRRRRSL

-646 EAILREDPDRAARE
+646 EAIVGQDPDRAARE

-668 SEAARPV
+668 SEANRPV
-675 EAATHWLTA
+675 EAATYWLTA

-694 REALALLQRGLEQ
+694 REALALLDRGLEQ
-707 ALKIKDEEIRNS
+707 ALKIADVEARNG

-800 RYDVMAASLLTWSYY
+800 RYDVMSASLLTWSYY
-815 NRGHYRSAVEYG
+815 NRGHYRSASEYG
-827 GRVRDFY
+827 GRVRDLY
-834 AAGAWTNTG
+834 DEGAWTNTG

-855 DAFMAVGQW
+855 DAFLAVSQW
-864 VLGDPEAAARTAYE
+864 VLGEPSRAERTAQE
-878 VLEYAKSAN
+878 VLDYAKEAN

-900 IRVIDMIEDWGTLLE
+900 IRAIDMIEDWETLLD

-920 IQLSD
+920 IELSD
-925 ELGFVYLKTYCTFWR
+925 RLGYIYLKTYSTFWK
-940 ARAMSELG
+940 ARALSELG
-948 QIREAARLTDESMTI
+948 DIKDAARMTDECMTI
-963 IDKLSIGYHRA
+963 IDRLSIGYHRA
-974 TYIAKHAKMLAMS
+974 TYIVKHAKMLALS
-987 GARDRAQSMIEK
+987 GQRDRALGMVEK
-999 APALVLSSGEYSQ
+999 APGLVLRSGEYSQ

-1018 LTGDYHLI
+1018 LTGDYHLL
-1026 CGKVDQALHCYKA
+1026 CGSLDQAQHAYRA
-1039 AVRIALS
+1039 AMRIAIS

-1055 ATLKIAR
+1055 ATLKVAK
-1062 LLTDKAEKSQAF
+1062 LLAENKEKSQAA
-1074 DLLRPVL
+1074 DLLRPIY
-1081 DRYPGKTATGDPQTA
+1081 DRYPDKAGKGDPQTA
-1096 RSLLDMIG
+1096 RTLLEAL